1 MPESGT
7 PRRIVIVGASLA
19 GASAAVAIAEAG
31 FDGETI
37 LLGDELHR
45 PYERPPLSKAI
56 LLGEADEPDWVAD
69 EDFYAAHGIDLRLGV
84 RVTAIDAASSTVTV
98 DGEGV
103 GYDRLLLATG
113 AEPRRLGLPGADA
126 AGIHVLR
133 TLDQSLALRAT
144 FTAGTRVVV
153 VGAGWIGCEVAA
165 AARHHGA
172 HVTVVEPLAQP
183 LIRVLGEQIGTVFAD
198 LHRAHDVDLRLGVG
212 VTGFEVT
219 DGRVSGVTLADGSRV
234 PADVVVVGVGVI
246 PRDEL
251 AAAAGL
257 DLAAGGVAVD
267 STLESSAQGIFAAG
281 DLAAHDHP
289 RFGRLRVEHW
299 DTAKEQGT
307 HVAQNLLGASVP
319 YTKSPFFFSDQY
331 DLGCEYRGN
340 ADPASDDLVVR
351 GDLGARE
358 FTAFWLRDGAV
369 RAAMNVNMWDD
380 GDALQALVDAG
391 AAVSAEQ
398 LRDGDL
404 AALAAD
410 AGASSG

>member
-1 MPESGT
+1 M
-7 PRRIVIVGASLA
+7 
-19 GASAAVAIAEAG
+19 
-31 FDGETI
+31 
-37 LLGDELHR
+37 
-45 PYERPPLSKAI
+45 
-56 LLGEADEPDWVAD
+56 
-69 EDFYAAHGIDLRLGV
+69 
-84 RVTAIDAASSTVTV
+84 
-98 DGEGV
+98 
-103 GYDRLLLATG
+103 
-113 AEPRRLGLPGADA
+113 
-126 AGIHVLR
+126 
-133 TLDQSLALRAT
+133 
-144 FTAGTRVVV
+144 
-153 VGAGWIGCEVAA
+153 
-165 AARHHGA
+165 
-172 HVTVVEPLAQP
+172 TVVEPLAQP

-219 DGRVSGVTLADGSRV
+219 DGRVSGVTLADGNRV
-234 PADVVVVGVGVI
+234 PADVVVVGVGVV